1 MLQLMNVNKH
11 YGKKHALIDFNFT
24 FRSGIYSLLGPNGA
38 GKSTLMNIITENIKP
53 DKHSKILYSDKEI
66 GLLGSQYREKIG
78 YMPQHQNLYDNFTA
92 MRFMYY
98 IAALKDIPHEE
109 ANEQIPNLLKQVE
122 LFDVKDKKTGGF
134 SGGMKQRLLLAQ
146 TLLGNP
152 EIIILDE
159 PSAGLDPKQRATV
172 RHMIQDL
179 AKDQHRTIIIS
190 THIISDI
197 EKISSDIL
205 FIKEGRLIDSGPVDE
220 LLGVH
225 EQGFTSLEELY
236 LHHFGEEVKPL

>member
-1 MLQLMNVNKH
+1 
-11 YGKKHALIDFNFT
+11 
-24 FRSGIYSLLGPNGA
+24 
-38 GKSTLMNIITENIKP
+38 
-53 DKHSKILYSDKEI
+53 
-66 GLLGSQYREKIG
+66 
-78 YMPQHQNLYDNFTA
+78 
-92 MRFMYY
+92 
-98 IAALKDIPHEE
+98 
-109 ANEQIPNLLKQVE
+109 
-122 LFDVKDKKTGGF
+122 
-134 SGGMKQRLLLAQ
+134 MKQRLLLAQ

-172 RHMIQDL
+172 RQMIQDL

-205 FIKEGRLIDSGPVDE
+205 FIKEGRLIDSGPVGE